1 MKNKV
6 TIHQFDPV
14 IYPRK
19 LWIVSTK
26 DEKIIKNN
34 FTERDGKEMVF
45 EDSIGNEPIASV
57 ISCTQKG
64 SGFYGF
70 LIWIQDNK
78 KFDVGS
84 FAHES
89 VHVASQMFYDMG
101 MQMGFTD
108 GRDEHYAYLV
118 GWIADCINQ
127 VKTNK
132 FKD

>member
-1 MKNKV
+1 MKKV

-19 LWIVSTK
+19 IWVVATK
-26 DEKIIKNN
+26 DENIVKNN
-34 FTERDGKEMVF
+34 FSERNGEEMTF
-45 EDSIGNEPIASV
+45 SDCTGNEAIASV
-57 ISCTQKG
+57 IPCTQKG

-70 LIWIQDNK
+70 LIWIQDKK
-78 KFDVGS
+78 KFDVGTV
-84 FAHES
+84 AHES
-89 VHVASQMFYDMG
+89 VHVASQIFNDTG
-101 MQMGFTD
+101 MTLGFTN

-127 VKTNK
+127 VKTGK